1 LYREEEQTAKII
13 RTFSFIAIFIAC
25 LGLFGLAAYTAERR
39 TKEIGI
45 RKVLGATVSNLIVM
59 LSSEFTKWVLI
70 ANIIAWPVAYLATN
84 QWLQNFAYRTSIK
97 FWVFVFAAG
106 LAFLIS
112 LMTVSYQAIKAAI
125 ANPIDSLRYE

>member
-1 LYREEEQTAKII
+1 M
-13 RTFSFIAIFIAC
+13 
-25 LGLFGLAAYTAERR
+25 
-39 TKEIGI
+39 
-45 RKVLGATVSNLIVM
+45 GATVSNLIVM

-97 FWVFVFAAG
+97 FWVFVSAAG
-106 LAFLIS
+106 LAFFIS
-112 LMTVSYQAIKAAI
+112 LLTVSYQAIKAAV